1 MMAHTRT
8 GTHTP
13 LTPLIAQEPPLM
25 DASKWNCQII
35 HCLNALASL
44 SSSLPPYPS
53 QASLAHFNL
62 GFHLF
67 SSPTGPSPP
76 PGSPAREEHLR
87 NQKCRHTRNTY
98 PRRPRLR
105 GQGNGGRAREEEE
118 EKVPSS
124 VPTPDISS
132 GAVAGV
138 YVCILT
144 SRCLAVRRSN
154 GSESE
159 RARKTPSE
167 KGTL

>member
-1 MMAHTRT
+1 MAHTRT

-53 QASLAHFNL
+53 QASLTHFNL

-67 SSPTGPSPP
+67 SSRTGPSPP
-76 PGSPAREEHLR
+76 RGSPAQEEHLR

-118 EKVPSS
+118 EEEKTAALPQI
-124 VPTPDISS
+124 PPP
-132 GAVAGV
+132 
-138 YVCILT
+138 
-144 SRCLAVRRSN
+144 
-154 GSESE
+154 SE
-159 RARKTPSE
+159 RQIFRRALWQDCTSVF
-167 KGTL
+167 